1 MNINTERTYR
11 PSFRLYHPNSKGMG
25 GAMEMDLRPAVNRKE
40 GHIMMKLA
48 KQKTVGVRKGD
59 NPTFS
64 TFDWEHKLCVKLG
77 FNDLCKILQVM
88 RGECETIDDGKGL
101 LHRSKTG
108 ATRINFRHLCE
119 PVHGYSLDV
128 SRKGLDD
135 KEIQS
140 AHIFI
145 TASEALGI
153 GLALEQSMVAVCF
166 GVPDAGAED
175 AKPVAQE
182 DFESVEV
189 ADESRSF

>member
-1 MNINTERTYR
+1 MNNHPERTYR

-25 GAMEMDLRPAVNRKE
+25 GAMEMELRPALNRKE
-40 GHIMMKLA
+40 GCVMMKLA
-48 KQKTVGVRKGD
+48 RQKTVGVRSGD
-59 NPTFS
+59 NPTYS
-64 TFDWEHKLCVKLG
+64 TFDWENKLCVKLG

-88 RGECETIDDGKGL
+88 RGECETVEEGKGIV
-101 LHRSKTG
+101 HRSKSG

-135 KEIQS
+135 KDAQS

-145 TASEALGI
+145 TTAEALGI

-166 GVPDAGAED
+166 GVPEAGTENGTESAE
-175 AKPVAQE
+175 AT
-182 DFESVEV
+182 
-189 ADESRSF
+189 DETETF